1 MGIASHQRRTGRA
14 EAETQKAILA
24 AERAKKAE
32 AREAN
37 ALREDKEQR
46 ENAEEYLAESNELI
60 NFLIYAVLGQ
70 ADVRTQAQQGIHPK
84 PQLTLHEALN
94 RAVERADTQFEEKP
108 RLRWM
113 LLHGFGL
120 IYGEMGEYD

>member
-37 ALREDKEQR
+37 ALREEKEQR
-46 ENAEEYLAESNELI
+46 ENAEEYLADSNELI
-60 NFLIYAVLGQ
+60 NFLIYTVLGQ
-70 ADVRTQAQQGIHPK
+70 ADVRTHAQQGFHPK
-84 PQLTLHEALN
+84 PQLTLHE
-94 RAVERADTQFEEKP
+94 ADTQFEEKP

-113 LLHGFGL
+113 LLHGFGSTARWVNMTRL
-120 IYGEMGEYD
+120 CRR